1 MRTFAPPDKNP
12 PVYLKTKLLNH
23 HTGRPQVVRA
33 LVDSGNTVA
42 TSAAISSRL
51 ATQLGIH
58 FQPLS
63 LTCGNS
69 CRRSDGGSERV
80 SQKCT
85 VSPLPHHRGSHGQG
99 TSD

>member
-1 MRTFAPPDKNP
+1 MRTFAPPDKN
-12 PVYLKTKLLNH
+12 LKTKLLNH
-23 HTGRPQVVRA
+23 HTARPQVVRA

-63 LTCGNS
+63 LTCGTAAE
-69 CRRSDGGSERV
+69 G
-80 SQKCT
+80 
-85 VSPLPHHRGSHGQG
+85 
-99 TSD
+99 